1 MNKIRHTS
9 TTHVYL
15 HIHIYRLCRY
25 LYMHEPCLFFKCL
38 SDPTR
43 LKSLLLIYKHQELC
57 VCDLITATG
66 ENQSK
71 ISRHLSQL
79 RTNGL
84 LKDRRHNQWVYY
96 SLHPTLPQWALDII
110 NTTANQEANTIS
122 LLSNTL
128 MQSQN
133 CCN

>member
-1 MNKIRHTS
+1 M
-9 TTHVYL
+9 L
-15 HIHIYRLCRY
+15 
-25 LYMHEPCLFFKCL
+25 EPSFFFKCL

-43 LKSLLLIYKHQELC
+43 LKSLLLIHKHEELC

-84 LKDRRHNQWVYY
+84 VKDRRHNQWVYY
-96 SLHPTLPQWALDII
+96 SLHPSMPQWALDII
-110 NTTANQEANTIS
+110 SITANQEVDTIS
-122 LLSNTL
+122 ALSSTL
-128 MQSQN
+128 IQSKN
-133 CCN
+133 CCD

>member
-1 MNKIRHTS
+1 M
-9 TTHVYL
+9 L
-15 HIHIYRLCRY
+15 
-25 LYMHEPCLFFKCL
+25 EPTLFFKCL

-43 LKSLLLIYKHQELC
+43 LKSLLLINKHKELC

-96 SLHPTLPQWALDII
+96 SLHPTLPQWALDVI
-110 NTTANQEANTIS
+110 NITATQETDAIS
-122 LLSNTL
+122 KLSHTL
-128 MQSQN
+128 AQSKN